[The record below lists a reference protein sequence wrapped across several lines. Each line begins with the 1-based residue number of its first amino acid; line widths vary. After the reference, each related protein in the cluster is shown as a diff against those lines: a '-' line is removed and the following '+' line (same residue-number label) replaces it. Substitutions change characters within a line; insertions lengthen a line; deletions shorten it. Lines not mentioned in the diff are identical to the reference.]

1 MSSYEITLDSEQLSG
16 LLTEDQGLQG
26 LVETVLNQVL
36 EAQVT
41 EQIGARPYERGVAR
55 MAYRNGSR
63 SRTLT
68 TRVGPLVL
76 HVPQVRDGSFSTT
89 LFARYQR
96 SEQALVLALMEMV
109 LNGVSTRKVATITE
123 ELCGTRFSRSTVSQ
137 LCTALDARVQ
147 AWNERSLD
155 AQAYPFVIVDA
166 LVVKVRRDHAVRA
179 TSALIVS
186 GVNAQGRRELL
197 GLSLGDSESEGTWTD
212 MFAWLKRRGLHG
224 VEVLVSDDHS
234 GLVKAA
240 QRAFQGVIWQRCQVH
255 LQRNVLGR
263 TPRHLRAQM
272 AAGLRRIFQ
281 AEDLATART
290 AFAVLATALAGKADR
305 ALTILE
311 EGLEDALAV
320 LVLPEPYRVRLRTT
334 NGMERLNEEIR
345 RRERVIRIFPN
356 DASALRLIG
365 ALLAEQHE
373 VWSTGKRY
381 FDMTEY
387 VEWKTTQTQEV
398 IQDIRQVS

>member
-1 MSSYEITLDSEQLSG
+1 MARYEITLDSEPLSG

-41 EQIGARPYERGVAR
+41 EQIGARPYERSEGR
-55 MAYRNGSR
+55 KAYRNGLR
-63 SRTLT
+63 TRTLT

-166 LVVKVRRDHAVRA
+166 LVVKVRRDNAVRA

-186 GVNAQGRRELL
+186 GVNAEGRRELL

-224 VEVLVSDDHS
+224 VEVLVSDDHA

-281 AEDLATART
+281 AEDLAAAHT
-290 AFAVLATALAGKADR
+290 AFAVLARALSGKADR

-334 NGMERLNEEIR
+334 NGMERLNEAIR

-356 DASALRLIG
+356 EASALRLIG
-365 ALLAEQHE
+365 ALLAEHHE

-387 VEWKTTQTQEV
+387 FEWKTIQSQEV
-398 IQDIRQVS
+398 SQESRKVS

>member
-1 MSSYEITLDSEQLSG
+1 MASYEITLNSEQLSG
-16 LLTEDQGLQG
+16 LLTDDKGLQG

-41 EQIGARPYERGVAR
+41 EQLGARPYERSER
-55 MAYRNGSR
+55 RKAYRNGYR

-109 LNGVSTRKVATITE
+109 LNGVSTRKVAAITE

-137 LCTALDARVQ
+137 LCLALDARVQ
-147 AWNERSLD
+147 AWNERPLGG
-155 AQAYPFVIVDA
+155 QMYPFVIVDA
-166 LVVKVRRDHAVRA
+166 LVVKVRRDEAVRA

-186 GVNAQGRRELL
+186 GVNEQGGREIL
-197 GLSLGDSESEGTWTD
+197 GLWLGDSESEGTWAD
-212 MFAWLKRRGLHG
+212 MFAGLKRRGLRG
-224 VEVLVSDDHS
+224 VEVLVSDDHA

-240 QRAFQGVIWQRCQVH
+240 QRYFQGVLWQRCQVH
-255 LQRNVLGR
+255 LGRNVLGR

-281 AEDLATART
+281 AEDRPMARA
-290 AFAVLATALAGKADR
+290 AFATLAAALEGKADR
-305 ALTILE
+305 ALAVLE
-311 EGLEDALAV
+311 EALEDALAV
-320 LVLPEPYRVRLRTT
+320 LSLPEKYRVRLRTT

-356 DASALRLIG
+356 EASAFRLLG
-365 ALLAEQHE
+365 ALLAEHHE

-381 FDMTEY
+381 FDMAEY
-387 VEWKTTQTQEV
+387 FEWKTTQTQEV
-398 IQDIRQVS
+398 IQEMRHVS

>member
-1 MSSYEITLDSEQLSG
+1 MAKYEITLNSEQLSG
-16 LLTEDQGLQG
+16 LLTEDKGLQG

-36 EAQVT
+36 EAQIT
-41 EQIGARPYERGVAR
+41 EQIGARPYERSEGR
-55 MAYRNGSR
+55 KAYRNGSR
-63 SRTLT
+63 PRTLT

-109 LNGVSTRKVATITE
+109 LQGVSTRKVATITE

-147 AWNERSLD
+147 AWNERSL
-155 AQAYPFVIVDA
+155 AGQAYPFVVIDA
-166 LVVKVRRDHAVRA
+166 LVVKVRRDNAVRA

-186 GVNAQGRRELL
+186 GVNAQGRREIL

-212 MFAWLKRRGLHG
+212 MFVWLKRRGLHG
-224 VEVLVSDDHS
+224 VEVLVSDDHV

-255 LQRNVLGR
+255 FQRNVLGR

-281 AEDLATART
+281 AEDLGAART
-290 AFAVLATALAGKADR
+290 AFVALAAVLAGKADR

-356 DASALRLIG
+356 EASALRLIG

-387 VEWKTTQTQEV
+387 FEWKIIPTQEV
-398 IQDIRQVS
+398 PQEIRKVS